1 MIARSLRSA
10 VLIPILASASLAY
23 PAEEKRHLV
32 DHMKIQLEVQ
42 KSKKAPPAFSVR
54 VGPFTS
60 LVALDNRW
68 KLDEIF
74 LSPFVDEL
82 RDGIAYYLAQKGV
95 KVVEGVADVQV
106 AGRITRYEPFKGGGE
121 YGADLRMET
130 TFLRHGEKRY
140 AEEIKSLFKFKD
152 EGEPESRLKPVY
164 KAKTGSKKIQF
175 PEILF
180 TRVAADLAEKIYLA
194 LDQEK
199 ALLIGLNEPS
209 PGTSAAPRAGR

>member
-23 PAEEKRHLV
+23 P
-32 DHMKIQLEVQ
+32 
-42 KSKKAPPAFSVR
+42 
-54 VGPFTS
+54 
-60 LVALDNRW
+60 
-68 KLDEIF
+68 
-74 LSPFVDEL
+74 
-82 RDGIAYYLAQKGV
+82 
-95 KVVEGVADVQV
+95 
-106 AGRITRYEPFKGGGE
+106 
-121 YGADLRMET
+121 
-130 TFLRHGEKRY
+130 

-209 PGTSAAPRAGR
+209 PGTSVAPRAGR